1 MATLLAIGA
10 HPDDI
15 EIGIGG
21 TLRKAVREGHRVV
34 VIDLTDGEPT
44 PYGSR
49 EIRQRETARANDIL
63 GITERRCL
71 GLPNRILTDTI
82 DARRA
87 LATVMREVRPDVV
100 FTHVQLDAHPDHVA
114 AFEIARGAVLL
125 SRIVKI
131 DLPHDPWRPGPMH
144 QFLSSHLRHA
154 YAPSFVLGL
163 GEEDHEAKIE
173 AVLAYESQFVR
184 GRHPNWA
191 RNLLTAR
198 AEYFGSLGRVRYG
211 EPIVTD
217 EVPGLWDV
225 LAVAGAG
232 ASNVPT
238 PPA

>member
-21 TLRKAVREGHRVV
+21 TLRKAIREGHRVV
-34 VIDLTDGEPT
+34 AVDLTDGEPT

-49 EIRQRETARANDIL
+49 EIRTKETARANAIL
-63 GITERRCL
+63 GITDRRCL
-71 GLPNRILTDTI
+71 GLPNRVLMDGV

-87 LATVMREVRPDVV
+87 LATVMREVRPDVL
-100 FTHVQLDAHPDHVA
+100 FTHVGLDAHPDHVA
-114 AFEIARGAVLL
+114 AFEITRGAVLL

-131 DLPHDPWRPGPMH
+131 DLPHEPWRPGPVH
-144 QFLSSHLRHA
+144 GFLSSHLRHA
-154 YAPSFVLGL
+154 YQPSFVLGL

-184 GRHPNWA
+184 GRHENWA

-211 EPIVTD
+211 EPIVSE

-225 LAVAGAG
+225 LAIAGAG
-232 ASNVPT
+232 AANT
-238 PPA
+238 PKPSA